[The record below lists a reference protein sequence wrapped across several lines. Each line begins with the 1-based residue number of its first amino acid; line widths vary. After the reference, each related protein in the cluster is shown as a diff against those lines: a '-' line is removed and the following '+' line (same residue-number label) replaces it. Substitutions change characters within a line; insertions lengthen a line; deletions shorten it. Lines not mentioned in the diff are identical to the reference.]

1 MRLTLRQLQVFEA
14 VARHRSYTRAARELH
29 LTQPAVSMQIKQL
42 EEALGLPLFE
52 QIGKRI
58 YLTDAGREMDHYGR
72 MISQQLADAEAVLG
86 DLKGLRRGRLDL
98 AVASTANYFATRLLA
113 EFCRRHEGVVFSLD
127 VTNRERLLDHL
138 ERNDIDLVIMGRP
151 PEQRPLVAEAFL
163 ENPLVL
169 IAPPDHPLVGERAI
183 PLSRLRR
190 ERFLVRERGSG
201 TRSAMERF
209 FAASGASLA
218 SGMEM
223 NSNEAIKQAVQA
235 GLGLGI
241 VSRHTLALELRT
253 GAVAILDAEGFPIL
267 RHWYLVHRE
276 GKRLSPMAETFRRF
290 VLDAGPRLIEDTE
303 RPAPP
308 PRPED
313 PAA

>member
-1 MRLTLRQLQVFEA
+1 MHLTLRQLQVFEA

-42 EEALGLPLFE
+42 EESLGLPMFE
-52 QIGKRI
+52 QIGKQT
-58 YLTDAGREMDHYGR
+58 YLTQAGREMDHYGR
-72 MISQQLADAEAVLG
+72 VIARQLTDAEAVLE
-86 DLKGLRRGRLDL
+86 DLKGLKRGHLAL

-113 EFCRRHEGVVFSLD
+113 NFCNRYEGVTFSLD
-127 VTNRERLLDHL
+127 VTNRERLLGHL
-138 ERNDIDLVIMGRP
+138 EQNDTDLVIMGHP
-151 PEQRPLVAEAFL
+151 PERLPLAAEAFM

-169 IAPPDHPLVGERAI
+169 IAPPDHPLVGHRRI
-183 PLSRLRR
+183 PLERLQQ
-190 ERFLVRERGSG
+190 ERFLVRERASG

-209 FAASGASLA
+209 FAERGVTLA

-241 VSRHTLALELRT
+241 VSLHTLALELRSGVLAT
-253 GAVAILDAEGFPIL
+253 LDAKGFPIL
-267 RHWYLVHRE
+267 RHWYLVHRQ

-290 VLDAGPRLIEDTE
+290 VLDEARRLVEPVPDPN
-303 RPAPP
+303 PA
-308 PRPED
+308 
-313 PAA
+313 

>member
-1 MRLTLRQLQVFEA
+1 MHLTLRQLQVFEA

-42 EEALGLPLFE
+42 EESLDLPLFE

-58 YLTDAGREMDHYGR
+58 YLTQAGREMDHYARGIAR
-72 MISQQLADAEAVLG
+72 QLADAEAVLE
-86 DLKGLRRGRLDL
+86 DLKGLKRGHLAL

-113 EFCRRHEGVVFSLD
+113 NFCNRYEDVTFSLD
-127 VTNRERLLDHL
+127 VTNRERLLGHL
-138 ERNDIDLVIMGRP
+138 EQNDTDLVIMGHP
-151 PEQRPLVAEAFL
+151 PERLPLAAEAFM

-169 IAPPDHPLVGERAI
+169 IAPPDHPLVGRRCI
-183 PLSRLRR
+183 PLARLRQ
-190 ERFLVRERGSG
+190 ERFLVRERASG

-209 FAASGASLA
+209 FTERGVTLA

-241 VSRHTLALELRT
+241 VSLHTLALELHSGVLT
-253 GAVAILDAEGFPIL
+253 TLDAKGFPIL
-267 RHWYLVHRE
+267 RHWYLVHRQ
-276 GKRLSPMAETFRRF
+276 GKRLSPMAATFRRF
-290 VLDAGPRLIEDTE
+290 VLDEARRLVE
-303 RPAPP
+303 PAPGPNRTGLP
-308 PRPED
+308 PPQ
-313 PAA
+313 

>member
-1 MRLTLRQLQVFEA
+1 MHLTLRQLQVFEA

-42 EEALGLPLFE
+42 EESLGLPLFE

-58 YLTDAGREMDHYGR
+58 YLTQAGREMDHYGR
-72 MISQQLADAEAVLG
+72 VIARQLADAEAVLE
-86 DLKGLRRGRLDL
+86 DLKGLKRGHLAL

-113 EFCRRHEGVVFSLD
+113 NFCNRYEGVTFSLD
-127 VTNRERLLDHL
+127 VTNRERLLGHL
-138 ERNDIDLVIMGRP
+138 EQNDTDLVIMGHP
-151 PEQRPLVAEAFL
+151 PERLPLAAEAFM

-169 IAPPDHPLVGERAI
+169 IAPPDHPLVGRRRI
-183 PLSRLRR
+183 PLARLRQ
-190 ERFLVRERGSG
+190 ERFLVRERASG

-209 FAASGASLA
+209 FAERDVTLA

-241 VSRHTLALELRT
+241 VSLHTLALELRSGVLAT
-253 GAVAILDAEGFPIL
+253 LDAEGFPIL
-267 RHWYLVHRE
+267 RHWYLVHRQ

-290 VLDAGPRLIEDTE
+290 VLDEARRLVEPVPGQNRTDL
-303 RPAPP
+303 PSPQ
-308 PRPED
+308 
-313 PAA
+313 

>member
-1 MRLTLRQLQVFEA
+1 MHLTLRQLQVFEA

-42 EEALGLPLFE
+42 EESLGLPLFE

-58 YLTDAGREMDHYGR
+58 YLTQAGREMDHYGR
-72 MISQQLADAEAVLG
+72 VIARQLTDAEAVLE
-86 DLKGLRRGRLDL
+86 DLKGLKRGHLAL

-113 EFCRRHEGVVFSLD
+113 NFCNRYEGVTFSLD
-127 VTNRERLLDHL
+127 VTNRERLLGHL
-138 ERNDIDLVIMGRP
+138 EQNDTDLVIMGHP
-151 PEQRPLVAEAFL
+151 PERLPLAAEAFM

-169 IAPPDHPLVGERAI
+169 IAPPDHPLVGHRRI
-183 PLSRLRR
+183 PLARLRQ
-190 ERFLVRERGSG
+190 ERFLVREHASG

-209 FAASGASLA
+209 FTERGVTLA

-241 VSRHTLALELRT
+241 VSLHTLALELRSGVLT
-253 GAVAILDAEGFPIL
+253 TLDAEGFPIL
-267 RHWYLVHRE
+267 RHWYLVHRQ

-290 VLDAGPRLIEDTE
+290 VLDEARRLVE
-303 RPAPP
+303 PAPGLDRTDP
-308 PRPED
+308 PPSQ
-313 PAA
+313 